1 MELCLCQFRKP
12 LARQVGEFLNIR
24 KAKVLGT
31 TRMKGKE
38 VEVQREVY
46 NNKDEFLNI
55 RKAKVLGTTRIK
67 GKEVEVQREVYNN
80 KDEWFSHCS
89 QWDTV
94 G

>member
-1 MELCLCQFRKP
+1 MAKHFLEAHNNILGSQVLEDNWTFNVQSTFRKP

-46 NNKDEFLNI
+46 NNKDE
-55 RKAKVLGTTRIK
+55 
-67 GKEVEVQREVYNN
+67 
-80 KDEWFSHCS
+80 WFSHCS